1 MANISIYD
9 PRTMGKLVERMP
21 KVQTFI
27 KSTFFRNVETFDTQ
41 KIDVDFK
48 KGNRQ
53 LAPFVHKKIGG
64 VTIDNEGYETN
75 TYEPP
80 LVAPNK
86 ITTVDDILKRTPGES
101 LYGGK
106 SPNQRAVEKM
116 QRDFTELDEMITR
129 REEWMCCQALFTGKI
144 PILDKDGK
152 ELQAEIDFNFTNKV
166 TLKEAEQWN
175 KTQGG
180 KLKQLKAWRKQVQK
194 TGFVNCNVCIMGD
207 EALEAFIMDEEV
219 QKLLDV
225 ERYDLAVIK
234 PRELPNGVT
243 YIGTIQGEGMD
254 IYSYNE
260 WFLDNWTNKDK
271 PENKPLVPTNA
282 VALLS
287 TEANYSMY
295 YGGVGVV
302 DETGKTIAVVEGSRI
317 PEQWVE
323 RRPPRR
329 FLQLNSAP
337 LCVPHEVDSWYVATV
352 C

>member
-1 MANISIYD
+1 
-9 PRTMGKLVERMP
+9 
-21 KVQTFI
+21 
-27 KSTFFRNVETFDTQ
+27 
-41 KIDVDFK
+41 
-48 KGNRQ
+48 
-53 LAPFVHKKIGG
+53 
-64 VTIDNEGYETN
+64 
-75 TYEPP
+75 
-80 LVAPNK
+80 
-86 ITTVDDILKRTPGES
+86 
-101 LYGGK
+101 
-106 SPNQRAVEKM
+106 M

-152 ELQAEIDFNFTNKV
+152 ELQEEIDFQFTNKV
-166 TLKEAEQWN
+166 TLSGANAWN
-175 KTQGG
+175 KKTGG
-180 KLKQLKAWRKQVQK
+180 KIKQLKEWRKQVQK
-194 TGFVNCNVCIMGD
+194 TGFVNCNICIMGD

-302 DETGKTIAVVEGSRI
+302 DESGKTIAVVEGSRI

>member
-152 ELQAEIDFNFTNKV
+152 ELQAEIDFQFTNKV
-166 TLKEAEQWN
+166 TLNGANAWN
-175 KTQGG
+175 KKTGG
-180 KLKQLKAWRKQVQK
+180 KIKQLKEWRKQVQK
-194 TGFVNCNVCIMGD
+194 TGFVNCNICIMGD

-260 WFLDNWTNKDK
+260 WFLDNWTDKDK

-302 DETGKTIAVVEGSRI
+302 DESGKTIAVVEGSRI

>member
-1 MANISIYD
+1 MMSLRKMCQPI
-9 PRTMGKLVERMP
+9 L
-21 KVQTFI
+21 
-27 KSTFFRNVETFDTQ
+27 
-41 KIDVDFK
+41 
-48 KGNRQ
+48 
-53 LAPFVHKKIGG
+53 
-64 VTIDNEGYETN
+64 
-75 TYEPP
+75 
-80 LVAPNK
+80 
-86 ITTVDDILKRTPGES
+86 TTS
-101 LYGGK
+101 GGK
-106 SPNQRAVEKM
+106 
-116 QRDFTELDEMITR
+116 I
-129 REEWMCCQALFTGKI
+129 
-144 PILDKDGK
+144 
-152 ELQAEIDFNFTNKV
+152 
-166 TLKEAEQWN
+166 
-175 KTQGG
+175 
-180 KLKQLKAWRKQVQK
+180 KQLKEWRKQVQK
-194 TGFVNCNVCIMGD
+194 TGFVNCNICIMGD

-302 DETGKTIAVVEGSRI
+302 DESGKTIAVVEGSRI

>member
-129 REEWMCCQALFTGKI
+129 REEWMCYQALFTGKI

-152 ELQAEIDFNFTNKV
+152 ELQAEIDFQFTNKV
-166 TLKEAEQWN
+166 TLSGANAWN
-175 KTQGG
+175 KKTGG
-180 KLKQLKAWRKQVQK
+180 KIKQLKEWRKQVQK
-194 TGFVNCNVCIMGD
+194 TGFVNCNICIMGD

-260 WFLDNWTNKDK
+260 WFLDNWTDKDK

-302 DETGKTIAVVEGSRI
+302 DESGKTIAVVEGSRI

>member
-152 ELQAEIDFNFTNKV
+152 ELQAEIDFQFTNKV
-166 TLKEAEQWN
+166 TLRGANAWN
-175 KTQGG
+175 KKTGG
-180 KLKQLKAWRKQVQK
+180 KIKQLKEWRKQVQK
-194 TGFVNCNVCIMGD
+194 TGFVNCNICIMGD

-260 WFLDNWTNKDK
+260 WFLDNWTDKDK

-302 DETGKTIAVVEGSRI
+302 DESGKTIAVVEGSRI